1 MGRLRG
7 SLRRTPGDG
16 FIFITTVKSGADI
29 DGEFAS
35 GKRFEAAMGPDGLK
49 KLDELAAACIE
60 SEQTNLFEIDPK
72 MSYPPDA
79 FVKAEPDFWKPK
91 Q

>member
-1 MGRLRG
+1 
-7 SLRRTPGDG
+7 
-16 FIFITTVKSGADI
+16 
-29 DGEFAS
+29 
-35 GKRFEAAMGPDGLK
+35 MGPDGLK
-49 KLDELAAACIE
+49 RLDELAALCID

-79 FVKAEPDFWKPK
+79 FVKADPDFWKPK